1 MTGAALEVRIDAK
14 SAREPGGE
22 LRPILRDVC
31 FSAEPGEFLALFGP
45 SGTGKTTTL
54 RIALG
59 LDSDFQ
65 GLVRRTDARVAAVF
79 QEPRLLP
86 WLTVAENLRL
96 VASDGT
102 PAPDISG
109 LLQQVELPGI
119 EQRRPRELSLGMARR
134 VALARALAVDPR
146 LLVLDEPFASLDPA
160 LAARLA
166 STVARWAR
174 QHGATVL
181 LATHDVDQTLDIA
194 GRVLVLDGR
203 PATLAASFDVPRR
216 SDASGVAKLRT
227 QLKER
232 FPFLL
237 GADATN

>member
-1 MTGAALEVRIDAK
+1 MTGAVLDVRIEAK
-14 SAREPGGE
+14 SVREPGGE
-22 LRPILRDVC
+22 LRPILHDVC

-45 SGTGKTTTL
+45 SGTGKTATL

-59 LDSDFQ
+59 LDTEFQ
-65 GLVRRTDARVAAVF
+65 GLVRRTDERVGVVF

-86 WLTVAENLRL
+86 WLTVADNLRL
-96 VASDGT
+96 VMDDG
-102 PAPDISG
+102 APVSDISG
-109 LLQQVELPGI
+109 LLRQVELPGV

-166 STVARWAR
+166 GTVSRWAR
-174 QHGATVL
+174 QRGATVL
-181 LATHDVDQTLDIA
+181 LATHDVDQTLEIA

-203 PATLAASFDVPRR
+203 PATLAASFDVPRHTVPG
-216 SDASGVAKLRT
+216 SVAELRA
-227 QLKER
+227 LLVER
-232 FPFLL
+232 FPFLARAD
-237 GADATN
+237 GAN

>member
-1 MTGAALEVRIDAK
+1 MTGAALDVRIDAK
-14 SAREPGGE
+14 SVREPGGE
-22 LRPILRDVC
+22 LRPILLDVC

-45 SGTGKTTTL
+45 SGTGKSTTL

-59 LDSDFQ
+59 LDADFR
-65 GLVRRTDARVAAVF
+65 GVVRRADARVGVVF

-86 WLTVAENLRL
+86 WLTIADNLRL
-96 VASDGT
+96 VMNDGSR
-102 PAPDISG
+102 AADISG

-134 VALARALAVDPR
+134 VALARALAADPQ

-166 STVARWAR
+166 GTLSRWAQR
-174 QHGATVL
+174 RGATVL

-194 GRVLVLDGR
+194 GRVLVLDGS
-203 PATLAASFDVPRR
+203 PATLAASFDVPQHTDPN
-216 SDASGVAKLRT
+216 SVAELRT
-227 QLKER
+227 RLVER
-232 FPFLL
+232 FPFLTR
-237 GADATN
+237 AEAAS

>member
-1 MTGAALEVRIDAK
+1 MTGAVLDVRIDAK
-14 SAREPGGE
+14 NVREPAGE
-22 LRPILRDVC
+22 LRPILHDVC

-54 RIALG
+54 RVALG
-59 LDSDFQ
+59 LDTDFQ
-65 GLVRRTDARVAAVF
+65 GMVRRPDVRVGVVF

-86 WLTVAENLRL
+86 WLTVADNLRL
-96 VASDGT
+96 VTNDGA

-134 VALARALAVDPR
+134 VALARALAVDPQ

-166 STVARWAR
+166 GTVSRWAR
-174 QHGATVL
+174 QRGATVL

-203 PATLAASFDVPRR
+203 PATLAASFDVPRHTDPK
-216 SDASGVAKLRT
+216 SVAKLRAR
-227 QLKER
+227 LVER
-232 FPFLL
+232 FPFL
-237 GADATN
+237 GRADATS

>member
-1 MTGAALEVRIDAK
+1 MTGAVLDVRIDAK
-14 SAREPGGE
+14 SVNEPGGE
-22 LRPILRDVC
+22 VRPILRNVC

-54 RIALG
+54 RIVLG

-65 GLVRRTDARVAAVF
+65 GLVRRSATRVAVVF

-86 WLTVAENLRL
+86 WLNVADNLRL
-96 VASDGT
+96 VTSDGA

-119 EQRRPRELSLGMARR
+119 EQWRPRELSLGMARR

-166 STVARWAR
+166 GTVSRWAR
-174 QHGATVL
+174 QRGATVL

-203 PATLAASFDVPRR
+203 PATLAASFSVPRR
-216 SDASGVAKLRT
+216 SDAIGVAKLRT
-227 QLKER
+227 QLIER

-237 GADATN
+237 GTDASS

>member
-14 SAREPGGE
+14 SVREPGGG
-22 LRPILRDVC
+22 LRPILLDVC
-31 FSAEPGEFLALFGP
+31 FAAEPGEFLALFGP

-59 LDSDFQ
+59 LDPDFQ
-65 GLVRRTDARVAAVF
+65 GLVRRPEARVGVVF

-86 WLTVAENLRL
+86 WLTVADNLRL
-96 VASDGT
+96 VVSDGS
-102 PAPDISG
+102 PVSDISG
-109 LLQQVELPGI
+109 LLRQVELPGM

-134 VALARALAVDPR
+134 VALARALAVDPQ

-166 STVARWAR
+166 GTVSRWAR
-174 QHGATVL
+174 QRGATVL

-203 PATLAASFDVPRR
+203 PARLAASFSVPRR
-216 SDASGVAKLRT
+216 SDPVGIAKLRT
-227 QLKER
+227 QLIER

-237 GADATN
+237 RADAAS

>member
-1 MTGAALEVRIDAK
+1 MTGAVLDVRIDAK
-14 SAREPGGE
+14 SVPEPGGE
-22 LRPILRDVC
+22 LRPILLDVC

-59 LDSDFQ
+59 LDPDFQ
-65 GLVRRTDARVAAVF
+65 GLVRRPDARVGVVF

-86 WLTVAENLRL
+86 WLTVADNLRL
-96 VASDGT
+96 VMSDG
-102 PAPDISG
+102 ASVPDISG

-134 VALARALAVDPR
+134 VALARALAVDPQ

-166 STVARWAR
+166 GTVSRWAR
-174 QHGATVL
+174 Q
-181 LATHDVDQTLDIA
+181 
-194 GRVLVLDGR
+194 
-203 PATLAASFDVPRR
+203 
-216 SDASGVAKLRT
+216 
-227 QLKER
+227 
-232 FPFLL
+232 
-237 GADATN
+237 

>member
-1 MTGAALEVRIDAK
+1 MTGAVLDVHIDAK
-14 SAREPGGE
+14 NVREPAGE
-22 LRPILRDVC
+22 LRPILHDVC

-54 RIALG
+54 RVVLG
-59 LDSDFQ
+59 LDTDFQ
-65 GLVRRTDARVAAVF
+65 GMVRRPDVRVGVVF

-86 WLTVAENLRL
+86 WLTVADNLRL
-96 VASDGT
+96 VTNDGA

-109 LLQQVELPGI
+109 LLQQVELPGG
-119 EQRRPRELSLGMARR
+119 ERRRPRELSLGMARR
-134 VALARALAVDPR
+134 VALARALAVDPQ

-166 STVARWAR
+166 GTVSRWAR
-174 QHGATVL
+174 QRGATVL

-203 PATLAASFDVPRR
+203 PATLAASFDVPRHTDPG
-216 SDASGVAKLRT
+216 SVAELRAR
-227 QLKER
+227 LVER
-232 FPFLL
+232 FPFL
-237 GADATN
+237 ARAEATS

>member
-1 MTGAALEVRIDAK
+1 MTGVVLDIRIDAK
-14 SAREPGGE
+14 SVREPGGE
-22 LRPILRDVC
+22 PRPILHDVC

-59 LDSDFQ
+59 LDTDFQ
-65 GLVRRTDARVAAVF
+65 GLVQRTDQRVGVVF

-86 WLTVAENLRL
+86 WLTVADNLRL
-96 VASDGT
+96 VMNDGS
-102 PAPDISG
+102 PMPDISG

-134 VALARALAVDPR
+134 VALARALAVDPQ

-166 STVARWAR
+166 GTVSRWAR
-174 QHGATVL
+174 QRAATVL
-181 LATHDVDQTLDIA
+181 LATHDVDQTLEIA

-203 PATLAASFDVPRR
+203 PATLAASFDVPPHTNPG
-216 SDASGVAKLRT
+216 SVAELRA
-227 QLKER
+227 LLVER
-232 FPFLL
+232 FPFLAR
-237 GADATN
+237 ADATN

>member
-1 MTGAALEVRIDAK
+1 MTGAVLDVRIEAK
-14 SAREPGGE
+14 SVREPSGQ
-22 LRPILRDVC
+22 LRSVLRNVC

-59 LDSDFQ
+59 IDSDFQ
-65 GLVRRTDARVAAVF
+65 GLVRRSDGRVGVVF

-86 WLTVAENLRL
+86 WLIVAYNLRL
-96 VASDGT
+96 VASNGV
-102 PAPDISG
+102 PAPDVSG

-134 VALARALAVDPR
+134 VAVARALAVDPR
-146 LLVLDEPFASLDPA
+146 LLVMDEPFASLDPA

-166 STVARWAR
+166 GTVSRWAR

-203 PATLAASFDVPRR
+203 PATLAASFDVPRH
-216 SDASGVAKLRT
+216 DDPSGVAELRT
-227 QLKER
+227 RLVGR
-232 FPFLL
+232 FPFL
-237 GADATN
+237 GRAEAAS

>member
-1 MTGAALEVRIDAK
+1 MTGAVLDVRIDVK
-14 SAREPGGE
+14 SVREPGSE
-22 LRPILRDVC
+22 PRPILHDVC

-59 LDSDFQ
+59 LDTDFQ
-65 GLVRRTDARVAAVF
+65 GFVRRPDLRVGVVF

-86 WLTVAENLRL
+86 WLTVADNLRL
-96 VASDGT
+96 VMSDG
-102 PAPDISG
+102 ASVADIVR
-109 LLQQVELPGI
+109 LLQQVEVPGI

-134 VALARALAVDPR
+134 VALARALAVDPQ

-166 STVARWAR
+166 GTVSRWAR
-174 QHGATVL
+174 QRGATVL

-203 PATLAASFDVPRR
+203 PATLAASFEVPRH
-216 SDASGVAKLRT
+216 SDPGGVAELRA
-227 QLKER
+227 LLVER
-232 FPFLL
+232 FPFLAR
-237 GADATN
+237 ADAAN